1 MEKRKRLVVAVIDTG
16 IGQDISY
23 WKDITGNITFF
34 LEDKTIYLSDK
45 QYDAI
50 GHGTQVA
57 SCIKKYCPQT
67 ELFIINIY
75 KDSRIVSSC
84 LLLEALR
91 YLLDVDVDII
101 NISLAV
107 SSREYVS
114 DIESVLQLL
123 GEQGKCVVASVKNGQ
138 ESSYP
143 ASSPYCIGVSGSE
156 KLSAGEFGLG
166 KRGEYM
172 ITASRLPEQVE
183 SLGGRM
189 APFGGNSRAAA
200 CITGRL
206 AAVMMEKSIYR
217 TGMESAYM
225 EMAKYNFREDDKE
238 ENRWKVW

>member
-84 LLLEALR
+84 LLLEA
-91 YLLDVDVDII
+91 
-101 NISLAV
+101 
-107 SSREYVS
+107 SREYVS

-183 SLGGRM
+183 S
-189 APFGGNSRAAA
+189 
-200 CITGRL
+200 
-206 AAVMMEKSIYR
+206 
-217 TGMESAYM
+217 
-225 EMAKYNFREDDKE
+225 RE
-238 ENRWKVW
+238 RHVLRGVWQP